1 MKKLT
6 LLVGASLLALS
17 ITACGGSDGSA
28 ASQDSTAS
36 ASGAASS
43 EGETAGAK
51 YLSEIKATDYVTLG
65 DYKGVTVDAEKLE
78 VTDAEIEDYI
88 NYVLNSKA
96 EVKPVEGRDVVEKE
110 DIANIDYEGKKD
122 GVAFEGGTAKGYDL
136 GIGTGTFIPGFED
149 ALIGVKVGETV
160 DIPLT
165 FPEGYSDELGGQD
178 VIFTVTVN
186 SIGRR
191 VVPELTEELLKEI
204 DPDVSSIDEYKE
216 KLKNDLLES
225 KKESRE
231 DTIINE
237 LQQIVQNNATFGDKP
252 QAFADR
258 IYDSMISSLEE
269 MAAAYNMEP
278 AQVAQYIYHVT
289 GDNYKD
295 ELRKYSDDTIVSAY
309 ILIDAIAETEGIEVT
324 DEDVDKDVQ
333 EMIAQYGSEVTLE
346 EFKKDKDQYESRREY
361 LTMMK
366 VLDFLRENAVINEK

>member
-28 ASQDSTAS
+28 ASQDNTAS